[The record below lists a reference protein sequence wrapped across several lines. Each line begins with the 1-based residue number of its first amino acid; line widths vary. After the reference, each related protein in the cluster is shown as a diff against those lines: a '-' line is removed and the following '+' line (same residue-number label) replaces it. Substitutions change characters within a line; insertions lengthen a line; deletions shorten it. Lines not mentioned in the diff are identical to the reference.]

1 MAVSTSACMC
11 VHSAVYPISVC
22 VRLSV
27 WLHCI
32 YAHAHIWLYVC
43 VSLCVHKATLDGH
56 WGRRWPSRC
65 VFVLA
70 AVQHSTFL
78 CDIQYCDLRKPA
90 LQRSALSLSARLS
103 FFLSLATSSFLSL
116 GFSLSLPFS
125 LSFTPPFFHI
135 WTWEIICQPP
145 PPHTPS
151 TLSLFSRSLKVSPQ
165 HFPPIFS
172 DRGPLMRHLSQ
183 RSKTEHTSFCC
194 HWEFITLLS
203 WSLNVSLRCIFLL
216 Y

>member
-11 VHSAVYPISVC
+11 VHSAVYPIEVC

-32 YAHAHIWLYVC
+32 SAHAHIWLYVC

-65 VFVLA
+65 VCLGSSSAFHIPLWYSVLWP
-70 AVQHSTFL
+70 QET
-78 CDIQYCDLRKPA
+78 RPA
-90 LQRSALSLSARLS
+90 KKLSLSLCKAL
-103 FFLSLATSSFLSL
+103 FLSLSCHLPISLSWFLS
-116 GFSLSLPFS
+116 F
-125 LSFTPPFFHI
+125 PPFLS
-135 WTWEIICQPP
+135 IIYSALFSYLNLRNHPSPP
-145 PPHTPS
+145 PPHP
-151 TLSLFSRSLKVSPQ
+151 TLGLFSRSLKVSPQ
-165 HFPPIFS
+165 RFPPIFS

-183 RSKTEHTSFCC
+183 RSKSEHTSCC
-194 HWEFITLLS
+194 RHWEFTTLLS